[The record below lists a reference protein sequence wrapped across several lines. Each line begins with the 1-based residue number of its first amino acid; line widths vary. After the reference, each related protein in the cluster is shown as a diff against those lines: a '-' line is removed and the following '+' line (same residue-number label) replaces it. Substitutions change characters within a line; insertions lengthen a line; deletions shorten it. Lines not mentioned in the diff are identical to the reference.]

1 MAEIELGNLYD
12 INKEL
17 MKNEPV
23 LDPIL
28 FNRKIGDIADDM
40 LRFCDYQDLHYWMLL
55 CHERRDYTIFNIIS
69 SEEVESIAFELGPTL
84 RNRGK
89 ILSIDQKEEKAW
101 EIWIREE
108 QEDENFVYY
117 LFNYDDA
124 VIEINE

>member
-28 FNRKIGDIADDM
+28 FNRKVKEISTEM
-40 LRFCDYQDLHYWMLL
+40 LRLCDYQDLHYWMLL
-55 CHERRDYTIFNIIS
+55 CHERRDYTMFNIIS
-69 SEEVESIAFELGPTL
+69 SEETDFIEFELGPTL

-89 ILSIDQKEEKAW
+89 ILSVDQKEEKAW
-101 EIWIREE
+101 EIWIRDEH
-108 QEDENFVYY
+108 DNENFVYY